1 MAKPCHM
8 KPQSIHIKSSRSLF
22 DLKLKELWQYKDLLS
37 LLVKRDFISVYKQT
51 VLGPIWFFLQ
61 PLLITIT
68 FTIVFGRVAKLSTDG
83 LPEIL
88 FYLTGIT
95 FWNYFSSCLTATS
108 NTFTNNASVFGKV
121 YFPRL
126 IVPLSV
132 IVSNLMKLAIQMCL
146 LIIVWLYYWFNH
158 ANIHL
163 DFNIIYL
170 PILLLILA
178 IMGLGFGLI
187 FSALTTKYR
196 DLSFL
201 IAFGVQLLMYASAVV
216 FPASILSGSQQ
227 HLLFLNPLV
236 PIIEA
241 IKFACLGQGIWSF
254 YGLLYSLVFSCVIMG
269 IGVIIFNKV
278 EQNFI
283 DTV

>member
-1 MAKPCHM
+1 M

-278 EQNFI
+278 EQDFI

>member
-1 MAKPCHM
+1 M

-61 PLLITIT
+61 PLLVTIT

-83 LPEIL
+83 LPEVL

-132 IVSNLMKLAIQMCL
+132 IVSNLMKLAIQMFL

-158 ANIHL
+158 AGIHL

-170 PILLLILA
+170 PVLLLMLA
-178 IMGLGFGLI
+178 VMGLGFGLI

-227 HLLFLNPLV
+227 DLLFLNPLV

-278 EQNFI
+278 EQDFI